1 MITKPTLEHVADL
14 AGIAKCYTDAWG
26 NETEV
31 PEQTL
36 RQILAIMGYDMSEDA
51 RLMASAIHK
60 HQSRLSEP
68 VIVVRGDGQPVDI
81 TLSIGRDASYEH
93 FSWQIRTEDHQYL
106 DGEVATHLLT
116 DHRDSDGTVTLRITG
131 LAQGYHQLWVRD
143 KRNGHFEE
151 SLLIIA
157 PVACYK
163 QPALLSGQKM
173 WGLSIQLYTLRSKD
187 NWGIGD
193 FGDLKQLITEVAD
206 QGAQFIGLN
215 PLHTLF
221 PASPEFA
228 SPYSPSSRFWLN
240 TLYIDVSSVPEF
252 VLSHAA
258 QSLVGSADFQ
268 HRLEQTRAKPWVD
281 YTEVSTL
288 KMMVLP
294 LLYQEFRHRHL
305 THRSERAQAF
315 MRFVA
320 QGGDSLTALAVF
332 HVLSETFG
340 QTGDET
346 NDVAPP
352 RGWAQ
357 FPPEYQDYQSE
368 TVQAFIETHQDEI
381 QFHIYLQW
389 IAESQLKEAQS
400 MARERGMAI
409 GLYRD
414 LAVGVSRNGCD
425 TWVDGNHHTLVKA
438 VSVGAPPDILGPLGQ
453 DWGLPPFHPVTLRE
467 HGYRPFIDLLR
478 ANMKHCGA
486 LRIDHVLGLL
496 RLWWI
501 PEGKTAKEGAY
512 VYYPVEHLLAI
523 LALESHRHQ
532 CAIIG
537 EDLGTVPTQMAEI
550 LATAGIHSYKVFFF
564 EKSQQGVYTPPSDYP
579 YQSMTALCTHDMPTL
594 RGFWHG
600 SDLSLGQQ
608 LGLYPDETQL
618 EQLRQDRAQIRHGVL
633 QALGMLN
640 AQGQDS
646 TGQEPT
652 AAAEEHLVMDPLL
665 GELIQ
670 LHVASGRSAL
680 VSIQLEDLLAMD
692 EPVNVPGT
700 VDQYPN
706 WRRKLTADLT
716 TMFSSPAIRQMLV
729 KLTQIRAA

>member
-26 NETEV
+26 DEAEV

-36 RQILAIMGYDMSEDA
+36 RQILTIMGYDTSEDA
-51 RLMASAIHK
+51 RLMASAVSK
-60 HQSRLSEP
+60 HQSHLSQP
-68 VIVVRGDGQPVDI
+68 VVVVRGGEQPVDI
-81 TLSIGRDASYEH
+81 PLRIGRDVSYEH
-93 FSWQIRTEDHQYL
+93 FSWQIRTEDHQHFE
-106 DGEVATHLLT
+106 GKVATHLLADRR
-116 DHRDSDGTVTLRITG
+116 DHDGTVTLRITG
-131 LAQGYHQLWVRD
+131 LTLGYHQLWVKDNRT
-143 KRNGHFEE
+143 GHLEE

-157 PVACYK
+157 PAACYK

-173 WGLSIQLYTLRSKD
+173 WGLSIQLYTLRSKA

-193 FGDLKQLITEVAD
+193 FGDLKQLVTEVAD
-206 QGAQFIGLN
+206 KGAQFIGLN

-221 PASPEFA
+221 PDCPEFA

-268 HRLEQTRAKPWVD
+268 HRLEQTRAKAWVD
-281 YTEVSTL
+281 YTEVNAL
-288 KMMVLP
+288 KMTVLP

-305 THRSERAQAF
+305 AHHSERAQAF
-315 MRFVA
+315 IQFVE
-320 QGGDSLTALAVF
+320 QGGESLTALAVF
-332 HVLSETFG
+332 HVLSETFC
-340 QTGDET
+340 QTGAKMQDT
-346 NDVAPP
+346 TQP

-368 TVQAFIETHQDEI
+368 TVQTFIETHQEAI
-381 QFHIYLQW
+381 HFHMYLQW
-389 IAESQLKEAQS
+389 IADSQLKETQL
-400 MARERGMAI
+400 MAKERGMTI

-414 LAVGVSRNGCD
+414 LAVGVSKHGCD
-425 TWVDGNHHTLVKA
+425 TWVDSHHQTLVQT

-467 HGYRPFIDLLR
+467 QAYRPFIDLLR

-532 CAIIG
+532 CAVIG
-537 EDLGTVPTQMAEI
+537 EDLGTVPAQMAEI
-550 LATAGIHSYKVFFF
+550 LASAGIHSYKVFFF

-618 EQLRQDRAQIRHGVL
+618 EQLHQDRAQMRHGVL

-640 AQGQDS
+640 AQEAVCAGASPTDS
-646 TGQEPT
+646 
-652 AAAEEHLVMDPLL
+652 AEAHRVMDPLL

-706 WRRKLTADLT
+706 WRRKLSTDLT
-716 TMFSSPAIRQMLV
+716 TIFSLPAIRNMLV
-729 KLTQIRAA
+729 KLTQMRAA